1 MASIF
6 SKIIKGE
13 LPSFKIFENDYV
25 LAILNI
31 RPVSPGHTLVI
42 PKVEVDYFIDVP
54 EPYYSE
60 VFQVAK
66 RITPAIQK
74 ATGVKRIATTVIGLE
89 VPHFHY
95 HLVPIDKMSDL
106 DFANARD
113 MSMDELAQIQKKIL
127 AALI

>member
-6 SKIIKGE
+6 TKIIKGE
-13 LPSFKIFENDYV
+13 LPAFKIFENDYV
-25 LAILNI
+25 LAFLNI
-31 RPVSPGHTLVI
+31 KPVMPGHTLVV

-66 RITPAIQK
+66 RIAPAIQK

-95 HLVPIDKMSDL
+95 HLVPINKMAEL
-106 DFANARD
+106 DFALAKD
-113 MSMDELAQIQKKIL
+113 TPMDELADMQQKIL
-127 AALI
+127 AALV